1 MLNMHTT
8 TSKQQE
14 GSTCK
19 DSYPK
24 CFITTNFD
32 KFHREGAINC
42 GEILRACFF
51 VFPSFSAVFPLKFL
65 HIDQTHVRESLITYR
80 NKILLVR

>member
-1 MLNMHTT
+1 MYTT

-19 DSYPK
+19 DSHPK

-32 KFHREGAINC
+32 NFHCEGAINR

-51 VFPSFSAVFPLKFL
+51 VFSSFSAVFSFKFL
-65 HIDQTHVRESLITYR
+65 HINQTHV
-80 NKILLVR
+80 LLNQIEISQQNTLFNM